1 METSEKKKPGRPKA
15 SQRTGPLVLET
26 EQKVLEVRLSLPA
39 GTAAMLTEYVAW
51 VRQCGDMSADEAT
64 TKTVDFA
71 LRDVFRRDRLWRRR
85 KTVEQHH
92 STALAATKDARQ
104 TIPASPPPPSSVAR
118 PTPSAVTAGGNR

>member
-1 METSEKKKPGRPKA
+1 METSEKKKPGRPKS

-26 EQKVLEVRLSLPA
+26 EQKLLEVRLPLPA

-51 VRQCGDMSADEAT
+51 VRECGDMNAEEAT

-85 KTVEQHH
+85 KTVDQHH
-92 STALAATKDARQ
+92 PSASPPTKDARQ

-118 PTPSAVTAGGNR
+118 PTPSAVTGGGNR

>member
-1 METSEKKKPGRPKA
+1 MDISAKKKPGRPKA

-26 EQKVLEVRLSLPA
+26 EQNLIEVRFSLPA

-51 VRQCGDMSADEAT
+51 VRECGDMNADDAT

-85 KTVEQHH
+85 KTVEQQQ
-92 STALAATKDARQ
+92 SA
-104 TIPASPPPPSSVAR
+104 PASPKDAWQTTPASLPPPTSAAR
-118 PTPSAVTAGGNR
+118 PTPSTVTVGGNR

>member
-26 EQKVLEVRLSLPA
+26 EQKLLEVRLSLPA

-51 VRQCGDMSADEAT
+51 VRQCGDMSSDEAT

-85 KTVEQHH
+85 KTVEERQP
-92 STALAATKDARQ
+92 SAAPTKDTRQ
-104 TIPASPPPPSSVAR
+104 TTAVSLPPPVSAAR

>member
-1 METSEKKKPGRPKA
+1 MDITEKKKPGRPKA

-26 EQKVLEVRLSLPA
+26 EQKLIEVRFSLPA

-51 VRQCGDMSADEAT
+51 VRQCGDMNADDAT

-85 KTVEQHH
+85 KTVEQHQP
-92 STALAATKDARQ
+92 SAPAPTKDARP
-104 TIPASPPPPSSVAR
+104 TPPAPLPPPTSAAR
-118 PTPSAVTAGGNR
+118 PTPSTVTAGGNR

>member
-1 METSEKKKPGRPKA
+1 MEISEKKKPGRPKA

-26 EQKVLEVRLSLPA
+26 EQKLLEVRFSLPA

-51 VRQCGDMSADEAT
+51 VRQCGDMNAEDAT

-85 KTVEQHH
+85 KTVEQQQP
-92 STALAATKDARQ
+92 SAPAPTKDARQ
-104 TIPASPPPPSSVAR
+104 TIPASLPPPTSAAR